1 MVYKY
6 FDKTFTGSGD
16 TTHANKSVFNNES
29 SLDMATQKLAREVH
43 KTIIRKSKKKF
54 ILDNIWGADL
64 ADTQLISKF
73 NKRFRFLLC
82 VIDAFGKYAWVV
94 PLKDKKGITTA
105 NAFQKILKESNKV
118 KYGLTKQVNF
128 TIVLLKNG

>member
-6 FDKTFTGSGD
+6 FDKTFTDSGD

-82 VIDAFGKYAWVV
+82 VIDVFGKYAWVV

>member
-6 FDKTFTGSGD
+6 FDKTFTDSGD

-54 ILDNIWGADL
+54 ILDNI
-64 ADTQLISKF
+64 
-73 NKRFRFLLC
+73 
-82 VIDAFGKYAWVV
+82 
-94 PLKDKKGITTA
+94 
-105 NAFQKILKESNKV
+105 
-118 KYGLTKQVNF
+118 
-128 TIVLLKNG
+128 